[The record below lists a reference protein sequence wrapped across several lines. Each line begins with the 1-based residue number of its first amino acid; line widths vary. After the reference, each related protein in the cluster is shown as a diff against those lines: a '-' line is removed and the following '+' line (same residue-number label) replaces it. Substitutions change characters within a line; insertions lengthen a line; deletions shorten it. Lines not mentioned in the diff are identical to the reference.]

1 MSFVLFRLVRQRPK
15 SQKLINKGED
25 MRKEYDFSKA
35 RKNPYASML
44 KKPITIRLDEDSV
57 SYFKSV
63 SEEVGIPYQS
73 LINLY
78 LRDCAATHKK
88 LNLSWK

>member
-1 MSFVLFRLVRQRPK
+1 
-15 SQKLINKGED
+15 

-35 RKNPYASML
+35 RKNPYASQL
-44 KKPITIRLDEDSV
+44 KRPITIRLDEDSV
-57 SYFKSV
+57 TYFKAI

-78 LRDCAATHKK
+78 LRDCAVSHKK

>member
-1 MSFVLFRLVRQRPK
+1 
-15 SQKLINKGED
+15 

-35 RKNPYASML
+35 KKNPYASQL
-44 KKPITIRLDEDSV
+44 KKQITIRLDEEAID
-57 SYFKSV
+57 YFKSV
-63 SEEVGIPYQS
+63 SEKVGIPYQS

-78 LRDCAATHKK
+78 LRDCAATNKQ